1 MLLSLNFNNNL
12 PLYVLEEGKGE
23 VKSPSLLADRCL
35 VQALKHLHLSCV
47 GCLLALGV
55 SLLLVLLQSPRAAAK
70 LRPLHGIN
78 TWLEDP
84 NSKSYS
90 ALGCQVWGK
99 ALPEKKKQLSPPPSP
114 SLLGFFVKKDE
125 LPHAG

>member
-1 MLLSLNFNNNL
+1 M
-12 PLYVLEEGKGE
+12 LEEGKGE

-35 VQALKHLHLSCV
+35 VQALKHLNLSCV

-78 TWLEDP
+78 TWLKVP

-90 ALGCQVWGK
+90 ALGCQVWGR
-99 ALPEKKKQLSPPPSP
+99 ALPPKKAAVTSPLSKRPS
-114 SLLGFFVKKDE
+114 FFCE
-125 LPHAG
+125 EG